1 MAKKKSRYE
10 AEAAPQNNPFGGL
23 GEVSFSAEEVTAYEK
38 SKSEV
43 PVPASTY
50 SGGLVRV
57 RLEKKGRGGK
67 SVTVFYDFDK
77 GQRGLLPDLL
87 KDLKKHLASGG
98 KVIDGTLELQGD
110 QRPKAAEWLTS
121 QGYKVKGQ
129 LVS

>member
-1 MAKKKSRYE
+1 MAKKKSRYD
-10 AEAAPQNNPFGGL
+10 AGAVPQNNPFGDL
-23 GEVSFSAEEVTAYEK
+23 GAVSFSEKEVTAYEK
-38 SKSEV
+38 SKSAV
-43 PVPASTY
+43 PVSSVTY

-98 KVIDGTLELQGD
+98 KVIEGTLELQGD
-110 QRPKAAEWLTS
+110 QRQKAAEWLTN

-129 LVS
+129 LV